1 MLPLGKIRSE
11 VLNEIILDNLNIKD
25 PKVFIGPREG
35 FDAAVLEYSNENYL
49 VIATDPVLGVPM
61 EHFGFFTYHFAASD
75 VAVFGAK
82 PRWLVID
89 LLLSPGSTK
98 ERLAQIMGELNEECR
113 EYGTAVIGGHTG
125 VYTTIKETTATTTA
139 LGLVK
144 KEDLRLP
151 LAKPGDDI
159 IITKGI
165 GIEFAVGAAYF
176 KKEELKEFLT
186 PAEIDKLREMYKLET
201 VVPDALAVRK
211 LVRGMHD
218 ATEGGLTALHE
229 IADNSNVG
237 FRVYYDKIY
246 IPPLVK
252 KVLEAFDVNPLTVS
266 STGTLVI
273 ISPRRNSSRIIE
285 ELSKNGIKAF
295 IIGEFTEEKDR
306 VLVKNSEEE
315 EFPRFESDVYAEIY

>member
-11 VLNEIILDNLNIKD
+11 VLNELILHNLNIED
-25 PKVFIGPREG
+25 PKVVIGPREG
-35 FDAAVLEYSNENYL
+35 FDAAVLEYDNENYL
-49 VIATDPVLGVPM
+49 VIATDPVLGVPK
-61 EHFGFFTYHFAASD
+61 EHFGFFTYHFAVSD
-75 VAVFGAK
+75 VAVFGAE
-82 PRWLVID
+82 PRWLVVD
-89 LLLSPGSTK
+89 LLLPPGSTK
-98 ERLAQIMGELNEECR
+98 EDLAQIMEELNEECR
-113 EYGTAVIGGHTG
+113 KYRTAVIGGHTG

-139 LGLVK
+139 LGFVK
-144 KEDLRLP
+144 KEELRLP

-159 IITKGI
+159 IITKGV

-176 KKEELKEFLT
+176 KKEMVKGILT
-186 PAEIDKLREMYKLET
+186 PSAIAKLREMYKLET

-237 FRVYYDKIY
+237 FRVYYDRVY

-266 STGTLVI
+266 STGTLII
-273 ISPRRNSSRIIE
+273 ISPKENSSRIIK
-285 ELSKNGIKAF
+285 ELSNNRIKAF
-295 IIGEFTEEKDR
+295 IIGKFTEEKDR
-306 VLVKNSEEE
+306 VLVKNSKEE
-315 EFPRFESDVYAEIY
+315 EFPRFESDAYAEIY